1 MTTITHLTTAELD
14 VGLDHIRQA
23 PKDTGIL
30 ELIVRRPL
38 TEEREI
44 LEEGELDLVEGL
56 VGNNWGARGY
66 SMTDDGDAHPE
77 MQLNIMNTRAIAH
90 IAQDKDRWQL
100 AGDQLF
106 IDMDISEHNMPPG
119 TRLSLGTAIIEV
131 TAIPHNGCKKFVA
144 RFGLDAVKW
153 VNSEEGK
160 KLHLRGINAKVVQ
173 AGSISAGD
181 TVNKV

>member
-1 MTTITHLTTAELD
+1 
-14 VGLDHIRQA
+14 
-23 PKDTGIL
+23 
-30 ELIVRRPL
+30 
-38 TEEREI
+38 
-44 LEEGELDLVEGL
+44 
-56 VGNNWGARGY
+56 
-66 SMTDDGDAHPE
+66 MTDDGNAHPE

-144 RFGLDAVKW
+144 RFGLDAMTW

-160 KLHLRGINAKVVQ
+160 KTAFARHQRQ
-173 AGSISAGD
+173 SRAGRYHQHRRHRQQGLSVHGQEQPTCLFDRHWFRAG
-181 TVNKV
+181 TATKKEQ

>member
-1 MTTITHLTTAELD
+1 
-14 VGLDHIRQA
+14 
-23 PKDTGIL
+23 
-30 ELIVRRPL
+30 
-38 TEEREI
+38 
-44 LEEGELDLVEGL
+44 
-56 VGNNWGARGY
+56 
-66 SMTDDGDAHPE
+66 
-77 MQLNIMNTRAIAH
+77 MNTRAIAH

-119 TRLSLGTAIIEV
+119 TRLSLGTAIIEI

-144 RFGLDAVKW
+144 RFGLDAMQW

>member
-56 VGNNWGARGY
+56 VGDNWG
-66 SMTDDGDAHPE
+66 
-77 MQLNIMNTRAIAH
+77 
-90 IAQDKDRWQL
+90 
-100 AGDQLF
+100 
-106 IDMDISEHNMPPG
+106 
-119 TRLSLGTAIIEV
+119 
-131 TAIPHNGCKKFVA
+131 
-144 RFGLDAVKW
+144 
-153 VNSEEGK
+153 
-160 KLHLRGINAKVVQ
+160 
-173 AGSISAGD
+173 
-181 TVNKV
+181 

>member
-14 VGLDHIRQA
+14 VRLDHIRQA

-56 VGNNWGARGY
+56 VGDNWGARGS

-144 RFGLDAVKW
+144 RFGLDAMKW

-173 AGSISAGD
+173 AGSISAGN

>member
-56 VGNNWGARGY
+56 VGDNWGPRGS

-131 TAIPHNGCKKFVA
+131 TAIPHNGCRPPKRRRV
-144 RFGLDAVKW
+144 
-153 VNSEEGK
+153 
-160 KLHLRGINAKVVQ
+160 
-173 AGSISAGD
+173 
-181 TVNKV
+181 

>member
-1 MTTITHLTTAELD
+1 MTTITHLTIAELD
-14 VGLDHIRQA
+14 AGLDHIRQA
-23 PKDTGIL
+23 PKDTGML

-44 LEEGELDLVEGL
+44 LEEGELDLQEGL
-56 VGNNWGARGY
+56 VGDNWDARGS
-66 SMTDDGDAHPE
+66 SMTDDGNAHPE
-77 MQLNIMNTRAIAH
+77 MQLNIMNARTIAH

-119 TRLSLGTAIIEV
+119 TRLSLGAAIIEV

-144 RFGLDAVKW
+144 RFGLDAMTW

-173 AGSISAGD
+173 AGTISTGD

>member
-38 TEEREI
+38 TEQREI

-56 VGNNWGARGY
+56 VGDNWGARGS
-66 SMTDDGDAHPE
+66 SMTADGAGHPE
-77 MQLNIMNTRAIAH
+77 MQRTIMNTRAIAH

-131 TAIPHNGCKKFVA
+131 TAIPHKGCKKFVA
-144 RFGLDAVKW
+144 RFGLDAMKW

-173 AGSISAGD
+173 AGNISAGD